1 MKQTTINVQITKN
14 LGNYENVRLGGEWTL
29 DGTENTVQSAYSAA
43 LNELNSIF
51 EQLYHKKD
59 TTPQNEQ
66 KAAVNEKQTDGRQV
80 VEFGTSL
87 LQKICNRITSDKSVT
102 LEQIEK
108 YYILTEEA
116 RKTVALALKM
126 R

>member
-29 DGTENTVQSAYSAA
+29 DGTESSVQSAYSSA

-51 EQLYHKKD
+51 EQLYHQKD
-59 TTPQNEQ
+59 TTSQNEQ
-66 KAAVNEKQTDGRQV
+66 KAAANEKQADGKQV
-80 VEFGTSL
+80 VAFGTPL

-108 YYILTEEA
+108 YYILTDEA